1 MTQNAAR
8 LRGCMPRVWR
18 DAPVAAIV
26 FLLLGRT
33 IVAAPVEDYVGKT
46 VAIVVIETD
55 GRAVSDTALTDLVEV
70 RQGEPLGMGDVR
82 ESIVHFVSLGRFS
95 DVRVEAA
102 AQSDGVV
109 VSFELVSLR
118 TIRRVAFR
126 GELGIS
132 EGRLREILTDRYG
145 TRKPPTRP
153 EEAADILRD
162 AYRAMGYL
170 RAAVQPSVVALA
182 DPAEALLVFEI
193 EPGRRAVIGNIQVMG
208 VQTASM
214 EQLLERLSL
223 EFGKPYDRDAIQRR
237 LERYADDLRSQN
249 YLEARVDHATSPRQ
263 EGAIVDLD
271 VTIERGPRVTVR
283 FEGDPLPEN
292 RQSDLAPVVRE
303 ASVDE
308 DLLEDSARRIVH
320 YLREQGYWR
329 AEANYAR
336 TLTDDELVVTFHTR
350 RGQLYRVRRIEIL
363 GNQAVPL
370 AELGPLVQL
379 DAGMPFVESAFEA
392 DVIAIV
398 REYRRRGYV
407 EAAVTPKV
415 NEIAGERITGAAQ
428 VELQVTVEEGV
439 RTQVDRVAFDG
450 NTTVPI
456 ADLQDAISV
465 APGQALYQPLVVADR
480 QALLTTYLN
489 RGYASASVES
499 EIQFG
504 ADRTQADVVFRV
516 REGPQIIVDHVIIV
530 GNIRTSAATIRR
542 ELTLTPGAPLGAADL
557 VESRRRL
564 SALGIFR
571 RVRISELVHWDD
583 NGHDVIVSV
592 EEAPVMNIGYGGG
605 LEAGQRLRR
614 ATEGP
619 VQAVERF
626 EVAPRGFFEIGR
638 RNLWGKN
645 RSVDLFMRLSL
656 RPPNAPTDLD
666 GSNFGFSEYRVR
678 GTYGEPRLFGS
689 RADLFVTGFLDQSI
703 RSSFN
708 LNQRGVLA
716 EARLALA
723 PLVSISGRYTFN
735 RNELFDERFEPED
748 QPLIDRVF
756 PEISLSSFSVSLFR
770 DTRDDPLDPRVGTFT
785 EVDGELAGRA
795 IGSQVGFAKTLL
807 RGFAYRRIPGTE
819 RVVVATGARI
829 GLAAGFPRAVVL
841 PDLAPDGTLIEA
853 TVQDIPASARFFAG
867 GDTTVRGYALDRLG
881 DEETIDSAGFPKGG
895 QALLIFNAELRV
907 PVWRNLGAVA
917 FLDVGNVYARVQDLD
932 VGNIRGG
939 AGFGVRYRSPIGPIR
954 IDLGFKL
961 DRLTFGIQR
970 ESLTALHISIGQ
982 AF

>member
-1 MTQNAAR
+1 MTQTSAR
-8 LRGCMPRVWR
+8 FRGCMPRVWR
-18 DAPVAAIV
+18 DVAPAAIV
-26 FLLLGRT
+26 VLLLGRT
-33 IVAAPVEDYVGKT
+33 IAATPVEDYVGKT

-55 GRAVSDTALTDLVEV
+55 GRVVSDTALADLVEV
-70 RQGEPLGMGDVR
+70 RPGEPLGMGEVR

-102 AQSDGVV
+102 AQSDGIIVR
-109 VSFELVSLR
+109 FTLVSLR
-118 TIRRVAFR
+118 AIERVAFR

-145 TRKPPTRP
+145 TRTPPTRP
-153 EEAADILRD
+153 EEAAGILRD

-170 RAAVQPSVVALA
+170 QAAVRPSVVALP

-193 EPGRRAVIGNIQVMG
+193 KPGPRAVIGNVQVTG
-208 VQTASM
+208 VPTVSM

-249 YLEARVDHATSPRQ
+249 YLEARVDHVISPRL

-271 VTIERGPRVTVR
+271 VTIARGPQVTVR
-283 FEGDPLPEN
+283 FEGDPLPED
-292 RQSDLAPVVRE
+292 RQSELAPVVRE

-308 DLLEDSARRIVH
+308 DLLEDSARRIVQ

-336 TLTDDELVVTFHTR
+336 TLTNDELVVTFRTR
-350 RGQLYRVRRIEIL
+350 QGQLYRVRRNEIS
-363 GNQAVPL
+363 GNLAVPL
-370 AELGPLVQL
+370 TELGPLVQL
-379 DAGMPFVESAFEA
+379 EAGMPFVESAFEA
-392 DVIAIV
+392 DLVALV
-398 REYRRRGYV
+398 RHYQRRGYV
-407 EAAVTPKV
+407 QAVVTPEV
-415 NEIAGERITGAAQ
+415 NEIVSEGVTGLAQ
-428 VELQVTVEEGV
+428 VELRVTVEEGV
-439 RTQVDRVAFDG
+439 RTQVGRVAFDG
-450 NTTVPI
+450 NTAVPI
-456 ADLQDAISV
+456 ADLQDVVSV
-465 APGQALYQPLVVADR
+465 RPGQALYQPLVVADR
-480 QALLTTYLN
+480 EALQTTYLN

-499 EIQFG
+499 EIQFS
-504 ADRTQADVVFRV
+504 ADRTQADVVFRI
-516 REGPQIIVDHVIIV
+516 REGSQVIVDHVIIV
-530 GNIRTSAATIRR
+530 GNTRTSAATIRR
-542 ELTLTPGAPLGAADL
+542 ELTLTPGAPLGVADL
-557 VESRRRL
+557 VESQRRL

-583 NGHDVIVSV
+583 NRHDVIVSV
-592 EEAPVMNIGYGGG
+592 EEAPATSIGYGGG

-614 ATEGP
+614 AIEGP
-619 VQAVERF
+619 VQAVEHF

-645 RSVDLFMRLSL
+645 RSVDLFLRISL
-656 RPPNAPTDLD
+656 RPPNDPEDRD
-666 GSNFGFSEYRVR
+666 GSSFGFSEFRVL

-708 LNQRGVLA
+708 LTQRGVLA

-723 PLVSISGRYTFN
+723 ARLSISGRYSFD
-735 RNELFDERFEPED
+735 RNELFDEQFEPED

-756 PEISLSSFSVSLFR
+756 PEISLSTFSASLFR
-770 DTRDDPLDPRVGTFT
+770 DTRDDPLDPRVGTFAV
-785 EVDGELAGRA
+785 VDGELAGRA

-829 GLAAGFPRAVVL
+829 GLAAGFPRKVEL
-841 PDLAPDGTLIEA
+841 PDRAPDNTVIIA

-907 PVWRNLGAVA
+907 PVWRDLGAVA
-917 FLDVGNVYARVQDLD
+917 FLDAGNVYARVQDLD
-932 VGNIRGG
+932 VGNMRGG

-961 DRLTFGIQR
+961 DRRTFGTQR
-970 ESLTALHISIGQ
+970 ESLTALHISLGQ